1 MVLEEETVVFL
12 VSMATVRGCVRCRKR
27 LCIVGM
33 LLIKTKQILSPSKTI
48 TEARTQVLNSGHL
61 AETATTAMINKLS
74 RLLIVIL
81 ITT

>member
-12 VSMATVRGCVRCRKR
+12 VSMATVRCRKR

-33 LLIKTKQILSPSKTI
+33 LLIKTRQILSPSKTI
-48 TEARTQVLNSGHL
+48 SDTRTQVLNSGHL
-61 AETATTAMINKLS
+61 AETATKAMINKLS